1 MIYYE
6 INLVR
11 NGQPIAVSTFTD
23 EETAIE
29 WLASLEEVL
38 NIHLTNHSGVTITAE
53 LYEQDFV
60 REGVPLQ
67 RAHLLGL
74 PARY

>member
-6 INLVR
+6 INIVCD
-11 NGQPIAVSTFTD
+11 GEPIAVSTFTD
-23 EETAIE
+23 EGTAIE
-29 WLASLEEVL
+29 LLASLNDAL
-38 NIHLTNHSGVTITAE
+38 KLYLATYNDGTITAE
-53 LYEQDFV
+53 IYEQDFV